1 MFLPVGGHSHLNG
14 PRPLVHHLS
23 YLHLK
28 QLSIFQWSVSESHTM
43 VELSLSTA
51 RWGGGKAGGGRRREV
66 EGDRRK
72 GETGRETEKK
82 DTYFL
87 LNATV
92 LSSFTSTSR
101 PHRLWKT
108 SGPVT
113 QLSVK
118 PEFAASLPPD
128 KYKNT
133 PSNPTQSVVEWD
145 TMGN

>member
-1 MFLPVGGHSHLNG
+1 
-14 PRPLVHHLS
+14 
-23 YLHLK
+23 
-28 QLSIFQWSVSESHTM
+28 M
-43 VELSLSTA
+43 VELSLSTV
-51 RWGGGKAGGGRRREV
+51 RGGKAKAGGGRRREV
-66 EGDRRK
+66 EGDGGREREVK
-72 GETGRETEKK
+72 GVGGRGRETEKK

-118 PEFAASLPPD
+118 PEFAASLPPE

>member
-1 MFLPVGGHSHLNG
+1 
-14 PRPLVHHLS
+14 
-23 YLHLK
+23 
-28 QLSIFQWSVSESHTM
+28 M

-133 PSNPTQSVVEWD
+133 PSNPTQSVVEWE